1 LGLDDGLSR
10 DGLGVSRDAG
20 GVKSMMTLLAR
31 MGHSIALLV
40 FLTMLGL
47 ALAAGAP
54 QPNAN
59 EPVDPDASVVKE
71 QTLLQEAP
79 RIEGRIDIPD
89 KKASVL
95 IQPAGRK
102 WDYFHEVILHWL
114 GAILILGMIALL
126 ALGYLIL
133 GRIRIS
139 SGRSGI
145 KVARFNGFER
155 FSHWL
160 TAVSFVLLGLTGL
173 NITFGKL
180 VLLPVMGPEAFSAF
194 AQISKYVHNFVSF
207 SFLVGLVLIVALW
220 MKDNIPR
227 RVDIDWV
234 KQGGGFIKSKH
245 APAGRFNAGEKLVF
259 WFALAAGVAVSVS
272 GFLLL
277 FPFYLTDIAGMQI
290 AQVVHAM
297 VAVLFVAVILAHIYI
312 GTLGME
318 GAFEA
323 MGTGEVDLNWAK
335 EHHDLW
341 LEDELAKERSAERP
355 GALPAAPA
363 K

>member
-1 LGLDDGLSR
+1 
-10 DGLGVSRDAG
+10 VSRDAG
-20 GVKSMMTLLAR
+20 KVQVMMTLVACVR
-31 MGHSIALLV
+31 HVVALFV
-40 FLTMLGL
+40 FSAMFA
-47 ALAAGAP
+47 ALPAGAG
-54 QPNAN
+54 QANAQQ
-59 EPVDPDASVVKE
+59 PVDPDASAVKE
-71 QTLLQEAP
+71 QTLLQQAP

-95 IQPAGRK
+95 IQPAGRQ

-114 GAILILGMIALL
+114 GAIVILGMIVLL
-126 ALGYLIL
+126 ALAYLII

-139 SGRSGI
+139 SGRSGR
-145 KVARFNGFER
+145 KVRRFTGFER

-173 NITFGKL
+173 NITFGKV
-180 VLLPVMGPEAFSAF
+180 VLLPAVGPEAFSAF
-194 AQISKYVHNFVSF
+194 AQNAKYVHNFVSF
-207 SFLVGLVLIVALW
+207 SFVVGLVLIVALW
-220 MKDNIPR
+220 IKDNIPG

-259 WFALAAGVAVSVS
+259 WFALGAGIAVIVS
-272 GFLLL
+272 GYLLL
-277 FPFYLTDIAGMQI
+277 FPFYLTNIAGMQI
-290 AQVVHAM
+290 AQVVHAV

-341 LEDELAKERSAERP
+341 LADKLAKEGPAGRP
-355 GALPAAPA
+355 GPSPAAPA
-363 K
+363 Q

>member
-1 LGLDDGLSR
+1 
-10 DGLGVSRDAG
+10 VSRKAG
-20 GVKSMMTLLAR
+20 GMKIMMTLLAR
-31 MGHSIALLV
+31 VGHALALFV
-40 FLTMLGL
+40 FLTMLAEL
-47 ALAAGAP
+47 PSAAA
-54 QPNAN
+54 QQTHQN
-59 EPVDPDASVVKE
+59 EAVDPDASVVKE
-71 QTLLQEAP
+71 QTLLQQAP

-95 IQPAGRK
+95 IQPAGRE

-114 GAILILGMIALL
+114 GAIVILGMLALL
-126 ALGYLIL
+126 ALAYLVM

-139 SGRSGI
+139 SGRSGR
-145 KVARFNGFER
+145 KVHRFNGFER

-180 VLLPVMGPEAFSAF
+180 LLLPVIGPEAFSAF
-194 AQISKYVHNFVSF
+194 AQSAKYVHNFVSF
-207 SFLVGLVLIVALW
+207 SFVVGLVLIVALW
-220 MKDNIPR
+220 IKDNIPR
-227 RVDIDWV
+227 KVDIDWV

-259 WFALAAGVAVSVS
+259 WFALGAGAAVIVS
-272 GFLLL
+272 GYFLL
-277 FPFYLTDIAGMQI
+277 FPFYLTNIAGMQI
-290 AQVVHAM
+290 AQVVHAV

-341 LEDELAKERSAERP
+341 LEDQLARERSAERP
-355 GALPAAPA
+355 GRPTAAPA
-363 K
+363 D

>member
-1 LGLDDGLSR
+1 VNTVVLF
-10 DGLGVSRDAG
+10 
-20 GVKSMMTLLAR
+20 
-31 MGHSIALLV
+31 V
-40 FLTMLGL
+40 FLTMLA
-47 ALAAGAP
+47 ALPSAAA
-54 QPNAN
+54 QQTNQN
-59 EPVDPDASVVKE
+59 EAVDPDASVVKE
-71 QTLLQEAP
+71 QTLLQQAP

-95 IQPAGRK
+95 IQPAGRE

-114 GAILILGMIALL
+114 GAIVILGMLALL
-126 ALGYLIL
+126 ALAYLVM

-139 SGRSGI
+139 SGRSGR
-145 KVARFNGFER
+145 KVRRFNGFER

-180 VLLPVMGPEAFSAF
+180 VLLPVIGAEAFSAF
-194 AQISKYVHNFVSF
+194 AQSAKYVHNFVSF
-207 SFLVGLVLIVALW
+207 SFVVGLVLIVALW
-220 MKDNIPR
+220 IKDNIPR
-227 RVDIDWV
+227 KVDIDWV

-259 WFALAAGVAVSVS
+259 WFALGAGAAVIVS
-272 GFLLL
+272 GYFLL
-277 FPFYLTDIAGMQI
+277 FPFYLTNIAGMQI
-290 AQVVHAM
+290 AQVVHAV

-341 LEDELAKERSAERP
+341 LEDQLARESSAERP
-355 GALPAAPA
+355 GQPTAAPA
-363 K
+363 D